1 MSIIEILDK
10 RKEEKEFSMT
20 DVGDIRGN
28 KRALWP
34 RHKEDIIDRIC
45 KEQMKKGLTYA
56 DWQKERYRTTVTFP
70 FEVKETKTFT
80 HDIDFK
86 EINSCKNTIYR
97 AADFNYDRKR
107 ISADSQ

>member
-1 MSIIEILDK
+1 MSIIDILDK
-10 RKEEKEFSMT
+10 RKEEKEFSMI
-20 DVGDIRGN
+20 DAGN

-34 RHKEDIIDRIC
+34 RHKEDVIDRIC

-70 FEVKETKTFT
+70 SEVKETKTFT

-97 AADFNYDRKR
+97 AADFNYDRRR
-107 ISADSQ
+107 ISAS